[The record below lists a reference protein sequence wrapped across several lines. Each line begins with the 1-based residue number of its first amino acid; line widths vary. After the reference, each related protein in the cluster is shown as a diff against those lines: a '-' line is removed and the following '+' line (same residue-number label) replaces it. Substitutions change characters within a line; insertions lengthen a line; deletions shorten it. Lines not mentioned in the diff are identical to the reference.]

1 MVSWQTSLRDRF
13 LFRQCLRPR
22 RLRGCEHK
30 SGSPNRGFQ
39 PSRRAPHSTA
49 ATTVVGGGLRGHR
62 QRLDGRV
69 VDRAGSTLLPRRA
82 DDVRPCGGW
91 TAVNVNSHKLTECTE
106 HGQGSGT
113 IRRSGG

>member
-39 PSRRAPHSTA
+39 PSRRAPLSTA
-49 ATTVVGGGLRGHR
+49 ATKVVGAARPS
-62 QRLDGRV
+62 
-69 VDRAGSTLLPRRA
+69 STTRRSS
-82 DDVRPCGGW
+82 R
-91 TAVNVNSHKLTECTE
+91 
-106 HGQGSGT
+106 GQGRQHITS
-113 IRRSGG
+113 